1 MPLGIDALTW
11 VKMTRQLPLSRSEQ
25 EVLRRFEEDP
35 SGRQFLPLSDVLR
48 NHKLID
54 ESVELLAQGV
64 QDHPGFA
71 IARVVLARE
80 LFQRGMIMDA
90 WTTLDHA
97 PLPLTDNVLAQKL
110 KYKMSILLG
119 DESSAMTAL
128 QHLRMQQGIDPEIK
142 RISERLEVDG
152 ISTAR
157 SEYRA
162 ELGRRGVELILP
174 VFDAS
179 KSSAPHGGAE
189 VKMPG
194 NAEAPLP
201 LRARTKRFVLE
212 YELDDSTRRQV
223 ESFHVVPLSEVFVPG
238 GSAEPGAEAA
248 GRGHVE
254 LDSTTLADIYAKQGF
269 YAKALA
275 IYRRLLRMAPHNDL
289 IRLKVSELAR
299 LEKEQRADDL
309 ESDPVA
315 FDRME
320 VVEIIDRQT
329 RFLNGLLEKINQS

>member
-1 MPLGIDALTW
+1 MA
-11 VKMTRQLPLSRSEQ
+11 RQLPLSRSEQ

-35 SGRQFLPLSDVLR
+35 SGRQFLPLSDILR
-48 NHKLID
+48 NHKLVE

-71 IARVVLARE
+71 VARVVLARE

-97 PLPLTDNVLAQKL
+97 PAPLTDNVLAQKL
-110 KYKMSILLG
+110 KFKMAVLLG
-119 DESSAMTAL
+119 DEAIAIAAF

-142 RISERLEVDG
+142 KISERLEIDG
-152 ISTAR
+152 IVTAR
-157 SEYRA
+157 KEYRA
-162 ELGRRGVELILP
+162 DLSSRGIVLILP
-174 VFDAS
+174 SVDVTSLVRAGETRGVS
-179 KSSAPHGGAE
+179 K
-189 VKMPG
+189 
-194 NAEAPLP
+194 EAPVATRS
-201 LRARTKRFVLE
+201 RAKRFVLE
-212 YELDDSTRRQV
+212 YELDDSTRRQM
-223 ESFHVVPLSEVFVPG
+223 ESFHVMPLAEVFVPG
-238 GSAEPGAEAA
+238 VSAEQGHDNI
-248 GRGHVE
+248 GRGQVE
-254 LDSTTLADIYAKQGF
+254 LDSTTLADIYSKQGF

-299 LEKEQRADDL
+299 LEKEQRTDDL

-320 VVEIIDRQT
+320 IVEIIDRQT
-329 RFLNGLLEKINQS
+329 RFINGLLDKITQS